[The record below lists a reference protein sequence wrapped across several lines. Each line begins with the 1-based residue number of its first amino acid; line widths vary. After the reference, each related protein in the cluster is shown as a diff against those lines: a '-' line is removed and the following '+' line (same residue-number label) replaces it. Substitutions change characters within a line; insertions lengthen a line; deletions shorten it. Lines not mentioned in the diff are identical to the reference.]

1 MARPEAAQL
10 QIPRWTAARLTDLAE
25 PDRWGGDRMA
35 DDHPAGEPLVP
46 VLDLAFDSGTL
57 HALRAGVKAHA
68 CQAGL
73 PEARAEDVVL
83 VVHELAANAVSHG
96 AGTGRLRIWRLA
108 GSLHC
113 QVEDGE
119 PLGSGHPGEPPDHAG
134 TEPADAADAPGPP
147 SGRPLPSRPGHGLW
161 LVRQVADRMRIL
173 SGARGT
179 RATVAFDLPARRKGQ
194 GCLQS

>member
-1 MARPEAAQL
+1 
-10 QIPRWTAARLTDLAE
+10 
-25 PDRWGGDRMA
+25 MA
-35 DDHPAGEPLVP
+35 DDHPAGERVVP

-68 CQAGL
+68 CEAGL

-83 VVHELAANAVSHG
+83 VVHELAANAVNHG
-96 AGTGRLRIWRLA
+96 AGAGRLRIWKLA

-119 PLGSGHPGEPPDHAG
+119 PLGSGHPDEPPDHAG
-134 TEPADAADAPGPP
+134 GEAADASGPAA
-147 SGRPLPSRPGHGLW
+147 GRPLPSRPGHGLW
-161 LVRQVADRMRIL
+161 LVRQVADRMRIR

-179 RATVAFDLPARRKGQ
+179 RATVAFDLPGRRKGQ
-194 GCLQS
+194 GCLQA

>member
-1 MARPEAAQL
+1 MAE
-10 QIPRWTAARLTDLAE
+10 
-25 PDRWGGDRMA
+25 
-35 DDHPAGEPLVP
+35 DHSAGEPGVP
-46 VLDLAFDSGTL
+46 ILDLTFDSGTL

-68 CQAGL
+68 CEAGL

-96 AGTGRLRIWRLA
+96 AGAGRLRIWKLA
-108 GSLHC
+108 GSLRC
-113 QVEDGE
+113 QIEDGE
-119 PLGSGHPGEPPDHAG
+119 PLGSGHPREPQDHAG
-134 TEPADAADAPGPP
+134 REAADAVDASDPA
-147 SGRPLPSRPGHGLW
+147 SGRPLPSRPGHLPSRPGHGLW

-194 GCLQS
+194 GCLQA

>member
-1 MARPEAAQL
+1 
-10 QIPRWTAARLTDLAE
+10 
-25 PDRWGGDRMA
+25 MA
-35 DDHPAGEPLVP
+35 DDHPAGEPGVP

-57 HALRAGVKAHA
+57 NALRAGVKAHA

-73 PEARAEDVVL
+73 PEDRAEDVVL
-83 VVHELAANAVSHG
+83 AVHELAANAVSHG
-96 AGTGRLRIWRLA
+96 AGAGRLRIWKLA
-108 GSLHC
+108 GALHC

-119 PLGSGHPGEPPDHAG
+119 PHVDS
-134 TEPADAADAPGPP
+134 DAADSADA
-147 SGRPLPSRPGHGLW
+147 SGQTSEHPLPSRPGHGLW

-179 RATVAFDLPARRKGQ
+179 RATIAFDLPGRRKGQ

>member
-57 HALRAGVKAHA
+57 HALRAGVKAQA
-68 CQAGL
+68 CEAGL

-96 AGTGRLRIWRLA
+96 AGAGRLRIWRLA

-179 RATVAFDLPARRKGQ
+179 RATVAFDLPA
-194 GCLQS
+194 

>member
-1 MARPEAAQL
+1 
-10 QIPRWTAARLTDLAE
+10 
-25 PDRWGGDRMA
+25 MA
-35 DDHPAGEPLVP
+35 DDHPAGELVVP

-57 HALRAGVKAHA
+57 HALRAGVKARA
-68 CQAGL
+68 CEAGL

-96 AGTGRLRIWRLA
+96 AGAGRLRIWKLA

-113 QVEDGE
+113 QVDDGE
-119 PLGSGHPGEPPDHAG
+119 PLGSG
-134 TEPADAADAPGPP
+134 
-147 SGRPLPSRPGHGLW
+147 RPLPTRPGHGLW